1 MCEREISLKQS
12 KAKQTRQLYYW
23 LHNCLIKLL
32 SLIIMRAIELLY
44 RLSVEQEKK
53 INKLCWGADPLYV
66 SLSLSLPPSLLS
78 PSLPHSLFLSSANEI
93 HCCRLVICRSGARL
107 IWAAITIWIEGY
119 SVAHEYEQMANIN
132 LLHEVHLLSL
142 YYGTIDP
149 SKMNSNA
156 RESI

>member
-1 MCEREISLKQS
+1 MCEGEISLKQS

-53 INKLCWGADPLYV
+53 INKLCWGADPPPIRSLC
-66 SLSLSLPPSLLS
+66 LSLSL
-78 PSLPHSLFLSSANEI
+78 HSFLSSANEI

>member
-44 RLSVEQEKK
+44 RLSVGKGGKK
-53 INKLCWGADPLYV
+53 INKLCWGVDPPCL
-66 SLSLSLPPSLLS
+66 SLSLSLYV
-78 PSLPHSLFLSSANEI
+78 SLPLSLFLSSANEI

-156 RESI
+156 SKSI

>member
-12 KAKQTRQLYYW
+12 KAKQNRQLYYW

-44 RLSVEQEKK
+44 RLSVEQKK
-53 INKLCWGADPLYV
+53 KSINWVGELILPPPKPLQ
-66 SLSLSLPPSLLS
+66 SLAFSLP
-78 PSLPHSLFLSSANEI
+78 SLFLSSANEI

-132 LLHEVHLLSL
+132 LLHEVHLPSL

>member
-53 INKLCWGADPLYV
+53 N
-66 SLSLSLPPSLLS
+66 
-78 PSLPHSLFLSSANEI
+78 
-93 HCCRLVICRSGARL
+93 
-107 IWAAITIWIEGY
+107 
-119 SVAHEYEQMANIN
+119 Q
-132 LLHEVHLLSL
+132 
-142 YYGTIDP
+142 
-149 SKMNSNA
+149 
-156 RESI
+156 

>member
-53 INKLCWGADPLYV
+53 SINCVGELIPPR
-66 SLSLSLPPSLLS
+66 LSLSFSPP
-78 PSLPHSLFLSSANEI
+78 SLFLSSANEI

>member
-44 RLSVEQEKK
+44 RLSVGKGEKK
-53 INKLCWGADPLYV
+53 SINCVGELIPHA
-66 SLSLSLPPSLLS
+66 SLSLSLCMCL
-78 PSLPHSLFLSSANEI
+78 SLPLSLFLSSANEI

-156 RESI
+156 SESI

>member
-1 MCEREISLKQS
+1 MCEGEISLKQS

-44 RLSVEQEKK
+44 RLSVEQGKK
-53 INKLCWGADPLYV
+53 INKLCWGADPPV
-66 SLSLSLPPSLLS
+66 SLSLPLFT
-78 PSLPHSLFLSSANEI
+78 LFLSSANEI

-107 IWAAITIWIEGY
+107 IWAPITIWIEGY